1 VRRRREEDT
10 DMADGCQRHNYVSAG
25 TTTIKRNGKDVTVN
39 VWDSSSFGGESEEL
53 VGRLLI

>member
-1 VRRRREEDT
+1 
-10 DMADGCQRHNYVSAG
+10 MADGCQRHNYVSAG